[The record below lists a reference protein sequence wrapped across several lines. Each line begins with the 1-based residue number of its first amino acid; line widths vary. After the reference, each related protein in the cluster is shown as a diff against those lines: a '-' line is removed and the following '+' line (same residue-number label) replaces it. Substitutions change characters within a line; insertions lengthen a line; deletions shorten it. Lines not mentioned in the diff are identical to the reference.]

1 MFSYRTTKH
10 LGVNRLVCTFLWSV
24 TRARSLDEF
33 EHLQHEKKCFNIS
46 HLRIMEYTTKI
57 LDFKIYDISID
68 APISVYFRKKPVKK
82 TCEVHS

>member
-1 MFSYRTTKH
+1 
-10 LGVNRLVCTFLWSV
+10 
-24 TRARSLDEF
+24 
-33 EHLQHEKKCFNIS
+33 
-46 HLRIMEYTTKI
+46 MEYTTKI